1 MGGKPAETSFKHFV
15 QMTNEPDASAPEAV
29 RQIVLRG
36 ASRAIAALYPL
47 LIWDSHQQRLLRDAE
62 HSRDSQSLM

>member
-29 RQIVLRG
+29 LQIVLRG
-36 ASRAIAALYPL
+36 ASRAIAAL
-47 LIWDSHQQRLLRDAE
+47 
-62 HSRDSQSLM
+62 